1 MTSYTIDG
9 VRIYAREEGPRTAQL
24 ALLIH
29 GWSSSWYAMSPLL
42 PLLSSRFRCVAVDL
56 PGYGNS
62 SELEG
67 RITIPRYADVLAS
80 LLRELTD
87 QPVVLVGHSMGGM
100 ISVTMALRH
109 PQLIERMV
117 LLCPTISG
125 KLSTYINLFV
135 SPITMIERFPLADRI
150 TTALEPY
157 TVQITDRLM
166 RPASFSER
174 TAITQQEY
182 ERLRADARRHGQGRV
197 RAECYRAM
205 RSNDLR
211 GTLAKVERPA
221 LVIWGAEDNTVP
233 LRDAGVVA
241 DEWRNADL
249 RIVPKAGHWPQF
261 ETPDT
266 THRFVAAYLGLPV
279 VTTRLEDS
287 TTPAAQVTAAAA
299 FLAHSDI
306 GAGLTLQ
313 QRSRLAAQL
322 RMRSFT
328 PGALIS
334 QSDDDSSELVVV
346 QRGSIEIWSKP
357 VADDPNTQMFLANV
371 LPGQITGEIALID
384 GGLRS
389 AELRA
394 GEDGATVLLLRRD
407 RLVAL
412 SVDDP
417 SLGNAVIWNIAAAL
431 ALRLRLINWQQQMA
445 IEQQRATMGN

>member
-1 MTSYTIDG
+1 
-9 VRIYAREEGPRTAQL
+9 
-24 ALLIH
+24 
-29 GWSSSWYAMSPLL
+29 
-42 PLLSSRFRCVAVDL
+42 
-56 PGYGNS
+56 
-62 SELEG
+62 
-67 RITIPRYADVLAS
+67 
-80 LLRELTD
+80 
-87 QPVVLVGHSMGGM
+87 
-100 ISVTMALRH
+100 
-109 PQLIERMV
+109 
-117 LLCPTISG
+117 
-125 KLSTYINLFV
+125 
-135 SPITMIERFPLADRI
+135 
-150 TTALEPY
+150 LEPY